1 MNGRIVEIIRT
12 FENKF
17 RVTFETDSVDE
28 LNGFEG
34 NIEITCKKVRGKR
47 SLNANAYF
55 HLLVGK
61 IAEKNHTSKA
71 FAKNLLMARYGQEE
85 IINGDRYI
93 ISVLSSIPIAERE
106 DIHVK
111 AIGCGFVNDKEF
123 THYCVLRPTHEYD
136 SHEMSALIDGTVEEA
151 KELGIPT
158 LTPNE
163 IERMKQLWKSG
174 NLSKGM
180 KEDTK

>member
-1 MNGRIVEIIRT
+1 MNGRIVDIVRT
-12 FENKF
+12 FEKNF
-17 RVTFETDSVDE
+17 RVTFEVDSVDE
-28 LNGFEG
+28 LNGLEG
-34 NIEITCKKVRGKR
+34 FLNITVKKLSKKR

-71 FAKNLLMARYGQEE
+71 RTKNLLMARYGQEE
-85 IINGDRYI
+85 MVDGKRYV
-93 ISVLSSIPIAERE
+93 ISVDSSIPICERE
-106 DIHVK
+106 DIHCK
-111 AIGCGFVNDKEF
+111 AIGYGFVKDREF

-158 LTPNE
+158 LSENE
-163 IERMKQLWKSG
+163 IKHMEQLWNS
-174 NLSKGM
+174 NQS
-180 KEDTK
+180 

>member
-1 MNGRIVEIIRT
+1 MNGIIIDIFQT
-12 FENKF
+12 FEQKF
-17 RVTFETDSVDE
+17 RVTFEVDSIDE
-28 LNGFEG
+28 INGLDG
-34 NIEITCKKVRGKR
+34 ALSIIVKKVKGKR

-71 FAKNLLMARYGQEE
+71 YAKNLLLARYGQEE
-85 IINGDRYI
+85 LIEGERYI
-93 ISVLSSIPIAERE
+93 ISALSSIPMSERE

-111 AIGCGFVNDKEF
+111 AIGYGYTNGKEF

-136 SHEMSALIDGTVEEA
+136 SLEMSVLIDGTVEEA

-158 LTPNE
+158 LSPDE
-163 IERMKQLWKSG
+163 IKHMENLWKANSQ
-174 NLSKGM
+174 KI
-180 KEDTK
+180 

>member
-28 LNGFEG
+28 LNGLEG
-34 NIEITCKKVRGKR
+34 DLNITCKKIRGKR

-61 IAEKNHTSKA
+61 ISESMKPPISKA
-71 FAKNLLMARYGQEE
+71 RCKNLLMARYGQEE
-85 IINGDRYI
+85 TIDGERYI
-93 ISVLSSIPIAERE
+93 ISVLSSIPITERE

-111 AIGCGFVNDKEF
+111 AIGCGYVKDKEF
-123 THYCVLRPTHEYD
+123 THYCVLKPTHEYD
-136 SHEMSALIDGTVEEA
+136 SLEMSVLIDGTVEEA
-151 KELGIPT
+151 KQLGIPT
-158 LTPNE
+158 LSTEE
-163 IERMKQLWKSG
+163 IKHMESLWKANSHQI
-174 NLSKGM
+174 
-180 KEDTK
+180 